1 MTFQELSDLVDTLK
15 KQRNKTVERVNSALA
30 ELATT
35 QVERDDL
42 RRELCRAYSEI
53 SELKFELRKGINE
66 TTIDDSSPSS
76 VPDDSCALCDG

>member
-1 MTFQELSDLVDTLK
+1 MDTLK

-42 RRELCRAYSEI
+42 RREIKRAYSEI

-76 VPDDSCALCDG
+76 VHDGSCAHCIG